1 MNLYN
6 WALGPQGPVWLGSTF
21 DVSFWEAHKCLASTL
36 RVCKRRVVKASVQGS
51 IQEPCKLP
59 TDYHQEKLP
68 FRHSIILF
76 AFQIGYC
83 HLVLPCVCG
92 FIFVKIS
99 NLLVGRYDTLSWV
112 FKRIGMAG
120 RTKLRRAT
128 KENPRNAYF
137 PIRSISMP
145 GKERRAFESQS

>member
-1 MNLYN
+1 M
-6 WALGPQGPVWLGSTF
+6 GSTF
-21 DVSFWEAHKCLASTL
+21 DVWEAHKCLDLEGLQEKS
-36 RVCKRRVVKASVQGS
+36 REGKCPRERS

-92 FIFVKIS
+92 FIKIS

-145 GKERRAFESQS
+145 GKERRAFESHWGGRMNDRKDLE